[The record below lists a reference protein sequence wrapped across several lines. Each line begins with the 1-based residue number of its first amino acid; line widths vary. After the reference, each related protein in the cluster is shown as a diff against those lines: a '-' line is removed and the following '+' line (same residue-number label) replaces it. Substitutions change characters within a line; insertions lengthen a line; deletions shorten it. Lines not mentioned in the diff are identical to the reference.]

1 MYLCTGVSG
10 AALSL
15 LTWSRAV
22 SSVNAESIST
32 NCVLGI
38 EDFFGLKVTQEWVG
52 GGALWQECGREGG
65 LITCFTHRAE
75 IQHLLYWV
83 TGRAGEGGRREAT
96 QNFNIFKHQQ
106 TVSNFSEEIPNPKT
120 VEQNPNKPTWK
131 IIYDWGGTLW
141 KRDQMHNMR
150 GWVILC
156 GWRN

>member
-38 EDFFGLKVTQEWVG
+38 GDFFGLKVTQEWVG
-52 GGALWQECGREGG
+52 GGALWQECGDCREGG

-83 TGRAGEGGRREAT
+83 TERAGEGGRREAT
-96 QNFNIFKHQQ
+96 QNFNIFKQQQ
-106 TVSNFSEEIPNPKT
+106 TVLFGQTFQKKSQTQPQLSRTPTNQSKQSFITEEALS
-120 VEQNPNKPTWK
+120 WK
-131 IIYDWGGTLW
+131 ETKCIIWAVG
-141 KRDQMHNMR
+141 
-150 GWVILC
+150 
-156 GWRN
+156 